1 MQCLSRQ
8 RTSCLV
14 MVSITRALM
23 REPTFLNLEYVLN
36 EFTRSVIFE
45 PEKPLVTETRGR
57 ELKGCRSRLTLGT
70 GLAYLGFRRALAAS
84 LRQRTLPQAARRR
97 PRRVGEKTSS
107 RRSCGHAA
115 PVSLGVCNNIA
126 LAGRAPLAPHEAPP
140 PARLSPSCGD
150 LRAVLQRQV
159 LLSVKVATSS
169 SHHPPTETVS
179 DCVCPQATPIGVSNH
194 SSLYCCCSCSK

>member
-1 MQCLSRQ
+1 
-8 RTSCLV
+8 

-97 PRRVGEKTSS
+97 PRRVGEKTSA
-107 RRSCGHAA
+107 RGEVAA
-115 PVSLGVCNNIA
+115 TQPRVARGVQQHHTCRP
-126 LAGRAPLAPHEAPP
+126 RAAR
-140 PARLSPSCGD
+140 PA
-150 LRAVLQRQV
+150 
-159 LLSVKVATSS
+159 
-169 SHHPPTETVS
+169 
-179 DCVCPQATPIGVSNH
+179 
-194 SSLYCCCSCSK
+194 